1 MKKQNLFPLLA
12 VVLLATGLA
21 TAQMDRPIKANIP
34 FDFVV
39 GKTALPAGEYRVSR
53 LSDLGVLSLVGDAGA
68 AMVGSHAIQAN
79 ASSGSTKLIFHRY
92 DDQYFLSQIWVE
104 GENRGSELPK
114 SNLEKELLAKA
125 RFSSVAVVAHR

>member
-21 TAQMDRPIKANIP
+21 SAQMERPIKANIP
-34 FDFVV
+34 FAFMV

-53 LSDLGVLSLVGDAGA
+53 VSDVGVLSLVGDAGPA
-68 AMVGSHAIQAN
+68 LVGSHAVQAN
-79 ASSGSTKLIFHRY
+79 AASGSTKLIFHRY
-92 DDQYFLSQIWVE
+92 GDQYFLSQIWLE
-104 GENRGSELPK
+104 GESRGRELPK